1 MPTLSGY
8 DREQLASIL
17 RCQYDVVSR
26 NQALECGMTRGT
38 IEYRLRPDG
47 PWRQI
52 LPAVYLTVT
61 GTATPDQRDLAALL
75 YAGPQSVIT
84 GPVAV
89 RRHNV
94 RCAGLNVL
102 DVLVPAETR
111 RKSIGYVQI
120 QRTTRMPAN
129 LYTTGPI
136 RFTSL
141 ARAVADAARGI
152 TRFSDVQALVCE
164 AVQRGHCTL
173 EELVTELNEG
183 PTAGRRWYRMA
194 LAEVSDGIRSAAEAQ
209 LKRLIDRSDLE
220 KPMYNADLY
229 TLDGIFLGRPDAWFG
244 RAGVAGEVDSREYHI
259 RARDYAETTMRHNR
273 MEAAGIKADP
283 GEVIADLR
291 NAIAAGIKCPPLPIK
306 AIPAMTGSRSGQHV
320 DHWRD

>member
-8 DREQLASIL
+8 NREHLARVL
-17 RCQYDVVSR
+17 RVQYDVVSR
-26 NQALECGMTRGT
+26 SQALECGMTRGA
-38 IEYRLRPDG
+38 IEYRLRSDG
-47 PWRQI
+47 RWRQI

-61 GTATPDQRDLAALL
+61 GTVTADQRDVAALL

-89 RRHNV
+89 RRHNL
-94 RCAGLNVL
+94 RCAGLNIL
-102 DVLVPAETR
+102 DVLVPAGSR
-111 RKSIGYVQI
+111 RKSTGYVQI
-120 QRTTRMPAN
+120 QRTTRMPGD

-141 ARAVADAARGI
+141 ARAVADAARGM

-164 AVQRGHCTL
+164 AVQRGRCPL
-173 EELVTELNEG
+173 DELVQELNQG
-183 PTAGRRWYRMA
+183 PTAGRRWFCSA
-194 LAEVSDGIRSAAEAQ
+194 LKELSEGIRSAAEAD

-220 KPMYNADLY
+220 KPVYNADLY

-244 RAGVAGEVDSREYHI
+244 RAGVAGEVDSREYHM

-273 MEAAGIKADP
+273 MEAAGIHMMHWLPSTIKAEP
-283 GEVIADLR
+283 GKVIAGLR
-291 NAIAAGIKCPPLPIK
+291 DAIAAGKKRPQLPIQ
-306 AIPAMTGSRSGQHV
+306 AIPPRA
-320 DHWRD
+320 